1 MRLRLFLILII
12 TGILPVLIF
21 NAVLTRSYLDGE
33 VKLAM
38 SSMEAEV
45 MILSNQLRDTGCF
58 EGNVDEVNNALLS
71 QMAENWKGRIRI
83 IDRGLRV
90 IRDTKDRD
98 LGRIFT
104 ASEVLAAFRGDYYE
118 MYDPDEHIL
127 CFVEP
132 VTLMD
137 ENQTVVGAVV
147 VNADTMR
154 VERPIITQYQASWM
168 WLIALFAALFLIDI
182 FLIYYTLRPLKK
194 LVGEIDKASEG
205 NMSGTVNVKNYK
217 ETVRISDAVNRV
229 LARARA
235 LDETRQEF
243 VSNVAH
249 ELKTPITS
257 MRVLADSL
265 MSMGGE
271 APVELYQEFMS
282 DISSEVDRESKII
295 DDLLSL
301 SRLDN
306 NAMVMNIAQ
315 TNVNEK
321 MALILKRLTPI
332 AQTRDIEL
340 LFESFRPVMADIDDP
355 KLTLAITNLVEN
367 AIKYNK
373 DGGWVK
379 LSLNSDYQYFYIKIS
394 DCGCGIPEDALEHIF
409 ERFYRVDKARSRA
422 TGGTGL
428 GLPIARSIISLHHG
442 DIKAYSKMG
451 EGTTFVVR
459 IPLHYIP
466 EEENRDE

>member
-21 NAVLTRSYLDGE
+21 NAVLTRSYLAAE
-33 VKLAM
+33 VKLSM
-38 SSMEAEV
+38 SSMETEV
-45 MILSNQLRDTGCF
+45 MILSNQLRDSGCF

-71 QMAENWKGRIRI
+71 QMADSWNGRIRI

-98 LGRIFT
+98 LGRIFV
-104 ASEVLAAFRGDYYE
+104 ASEVLTALRGEYYE

-137 ENQTVVGAVV
+137 EEQTVVGAVV

-154 VERPIITQYQASWM
+154 VERPIINQYQASWM
-168 WLIALFAALFLIDI
+168 WLTALFAALFLLDI

-205 NMSGTVNVKNYK
+205 NMSGTVSVRNYR

-306 NAMVMNIAQ
+306 NAMAMNIAQ

-340 LFESFRPVMADIDDP
+340 LFESFRPVIADIDDP

-379 LSLNSDYQYFYIKIS
+379 LSLNADYQYFYIKIS
-394 DCGCGIPEDALEHIF
+394 DSGCGIPEDALEHIF

-466 EEENRDE
+466 EEENKDE

>member
-21 NAVLTRSYLDGE
+21 NAVLTRSYLAAE
-33 VKLAM
+33 VKLSM
-38 SSMEAEV
+38 SSMETEV
-45 MILSNQLRDTGCF
+45 MILSNQLRDSGCF

-71 QMAENWKGRIRI
+71 QMADNWNGRIRI

-98 LGRIFT
+98 LGRIFV
-104 ASEVLAAFRGDYYE
+104 ASEVLTALRGEYYE

-137 ENQTVVGAVV
+137 EEQTVVGAVV

-154 VERPIITQYQASWM
+154 VERPIINQYQASWM
-168 WLIALFAALFLIDI
+168 WLTALFAALFLLDI

-205 NMSGTVNVKNYK
+205 NMSGTVSVRNYR

-306 NAMVMNIAQ
+306 NAMAMNIAQ

-340 LFESFRPVMADIDDP
+340 LFESFRPVIADIDDP

-373 DGGWVK
+373 DGG
-379 LSLNSDYQYFYIKIS
+379 
-394 DCGCGIPEDALEHIF
+394 
-409 ERFYRVDKARSRA
+409 
-422 TGGTGL
+422 
-428 GLPIARSIISLHHG
+428 
-442 DIKAYSKMG
+442 
-451 EGTTFVVR
+451 
-459 IPLHYIP
+459 
-466 EEENRDE
+466 

>member
-21 NAVLTRSYLDGE
+21 NAVLTRSYLAAE
-33 VKLAM
+33 VKLSM
-38 SSMEAEV
+38 SSMETEV
-45 MILSNQLRDTGCF
+45 MILSNQLRDSGCF

-71 QMAENWKGRIRI
+71 QMADNWNGRIRI

-98 LGRIFT
+98 LGRIFV
-104 ASEVLAAFRGDYYE
+104 ASEVLTALRGEYYE

-137 ENQTVVGAVV
+137 EEQTVVGAVV

-154 VERPIITQYQASWM
+154 VERPIINQYQASWM
-168 WLIALFAALFLIDI
+168 WLTALFAALFLLDI

-205 NMSGTVNVKNYK
+205 NMSGTVSVRNYK

-306 NAMVMNIAQ
+306 NAMAMNIAQ

-340 LFESFRPVMADIDDP
+340 LFESFRPVIADIDDP

-379 LSLNSDYQYFYIKIS
+379 LSLNADYQYFYIKIS
-394 DCGCGIPEDALEHIF
+394 DSGCGIPEDALEHIF

-466 EEENRDE
+466 EEENKDE

>member
-1 MRLRLFLILII
+1 MRLFLILII

-21 NAVLTRSYLDGE
+21 NAVLTRSYLDAE
-33 VKLAM
+33 VKLSM
-38 SSMEAEV
+38 SSMETEV
-45 MILSNQLRDTGCF
+45 MILSNQLRDSGCF

-71 QMAENWKGRIRI
+71 QMAESWNGRIRI
-83 IDRGLRV
+83 IDCGLHV

-98 LGRIFT
+98 LGKIFT

-118 MYDPDEHIL
+118 MYDQDEHTL

-132 VTLMD
+132 VTAMD
-137 ENQTVVGAVV
+137 ETQTVVGAVV

-154 VERPIITQYQASWM
+154 VERPIITQYHESWM
-168 WLIALFAALFLIDI
+168 WLTALFAALFLIDI

-194 LVGEIDKASEG
+194 LVSEIDKASEG
-205 NMSGTVNVKNYK
+205 NLSGTVNVKNYK

-306 NAMVMNIAQ
+306 NAMAMNIAQ

-394 DCGCGIPEDALEHIF
+394 DSGCGIPEDALEHIF

-466 EEENRDE
+466 EEDSDE

>member
-21 NAVLTRSYLDGE
+21 NAILTRSYLDGE

-147 VNADTMR
+147 VNADTMK

-340 LFESFRPVMADIDDP
+340 LFESFRPVIADIDDP

-394 DCGCGIPEDALEHIF
+394 DCGCGIPEDALEHVF

>member
-21 NAVLTRSYLDGE
+21 NAILTRSYLDGE

-340 LFESFRPVMADIDDP
+340 LFESFRPVIADIDDP

-394 DCGCGIPEDALEHIF
+394 DCGCGIPEDALEHVF

>member
-21 NAVLTRSYLDGE
+21 NAVLTRSYLAAE
-33 VKLAM
+33 VKLSM
-38 SSMEAEV
+38 SSMETEV
-45 MILSNQLRDTGCF
+45 MILSNQLRDSGCF

-71 QMAENWKGRIRI
+71 QMADNWNGRIRI

-98 LGRIFT
+98 LGRIFV
-104 ASEVLAAFRGDYYE
+104 ASEVLTALRGEYYE

-137 ENQTVVGAVV
+137 EEQTVVGAVV

-154 VERPIITQYQASWM
+154 VERPIINQYQASWM
-168 WLIALFAALFLIDI
+168 WLTALFAALFLLDI

-205 NMSGTVNVKNYK
+205 NMSGTVSVRNYR

-306 NAMVMNIAQ
+306 NAMAMNIAQ

-340 LFESFRPVMADIDDP
+340 LFESFRPVIADIDDP

-379 LSLNSDYQYFYIKIS
+379 LSLNADYQYFYIKIS
-394 DCGCGIPEDALEHIF
+394 DCGCGIPEDALEHVF

-459 IPLHYIP
+459 IPLHFIP
-466 EEENRDE
+466 EEENKDE

>member
-21 NAVLTRSYLDGE
+21 NAVLTRSYLAAE
-33 VKLAM
+33 VKLSM
-38 SSMEAEV
+38 SSMETEV
-45 MILSNQLRDTGCF
+45 MILSNQLRDSGCF

-71 QMAENWKGRIRI
+71 QMADNWNGRIRI

-98 LGRIFT
+98 LGRIFV
-104 ASEVLAAFRGDYYE
+104 ASEVLTALRGEYYE

-137 ENQTVVGAVV
+137 EEQTVVGAVV

-154 VERPIITQYQASWM
+154 VERPIINQYQASWM
-168 WLIALFAALFLIDI
+168 WLTALFAALFLLDI

-205 NMSGTVNVKNYK
+205 NMSGTVSVRNYR

-306 NAMVMNIAQ
+306 NAMAMNIAQ

-340 LFESFRPVMADIDDP
+340 LFESFRPVIADIDDP

-379 LSLNSDYQYFYIKIS
+379 LSLNADYQYFYIKIS
-394 DCGCGIPEDALEHIF
+394 DCGCGIPEDALEHVF

-466 EEENRDE
+466 EEENKDE